1 MYLLGV
7 SSSSVSSG
15 YNMIIKIFPEYLIL
29 VVKMLCCNY
38 FSLTWWINPLPT
50 CISKAKQF
58 VFIPE
63 VIPLSACLI
72 TLPRLIHSCTFFFST
87 SRTSRRPLASSN
99 FFIDPVQHEIK
110 ILIPFGHLPSTTI
123 IGVQYDFIY
132 VVIYS
137 GSLGW
142 WVRGRVLEWTVLYFI
157 LEYADIFED
166 TFADFS
172 SVRWCCIYYLLLNKY
187 YRFQTK
193 MTRCKFEIP
202 RTKRI
207 LRDILMFWVY
217 IKTLTRNQLQLFSFW
232 WY

>member
-123 IGVQYDFIY
+123 IGVQYDFI
-132 VVIYS
+132 S
-137 GSLGW
+137 ANL
-142 WVRGRVLEWTVLYFI
+142 WVRALWRGVLFMLWYI
-157 LEYADIFED
+157 LGVWVGELEAE
-166 TFADFS
+166 FS
-172 SVRWCCIYYLLLNKY
+172 SGQFYIS
-187 YRFQTK
+187 
-193 MTRCKFEIP
+193 
-202 RTKRI
+202 
-207 LRDILMFWVY
+207 FWS
-217 IKTLTRNQLQLFSFW
+217 TLTFLKIHLLISVAWGDAAFIICC
-232 WY
+232 

>member
-123 IGVQYDFIY
+123 IGVQYDFI
-132 VVIYS
+132 S
-137 GSLGW
+137 ANL
-142 WVRGRVLEWTVLYFI
+142 WVRALWRGVLFMLWYI
-157 LEYADIFED
+157 LGVWVGELEVE
-166 TFADFS
+166 FS
-172 SVRWCCIYYLLLNKY
+172 NGQFYISFWRVRWHFWRYICW
-187 YRFQTK
+187 FQ
-193 MTRCKFEIP
+193 
-202 RTKRI
+202 
-207 LRDILMFWVY
+207 
-217 IKTLTRNQLQLFSFW
+217 
-232 WY
+232 